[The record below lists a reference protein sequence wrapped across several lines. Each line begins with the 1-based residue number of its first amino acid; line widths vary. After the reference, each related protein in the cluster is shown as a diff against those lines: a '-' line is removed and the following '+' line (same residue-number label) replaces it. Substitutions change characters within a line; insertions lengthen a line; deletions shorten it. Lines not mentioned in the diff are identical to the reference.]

1 MKTKFNRMEMIRSK
15 EVTYKMVNT
24 FDKEV
29 ITQSNTAFNLG
40 TRFIVFNGRN
50 TRSTR
55 RDLIVF
61 KFLPAPFSLKTEKC
75 LFEWNQMDTYVKPKA
90 TNAQITTSAS
100 SKFHTS
106 RQYAPS

>member
-1 MKTKFNRMEMIRSK
+1 MKTKLNGVEMIRSK
-15 EVTYKMVNT
+15 RVTYKMVNT

-40 TRFIVFNGRN
+40 TRFIVFNGRK

-61 KFLPAPFSLKTEKC
+61 KFLPAPFSLKTMKC
-75 LFEWNQMDTYVKPKA
+75 FFKCNAMFTYVKPKA

-106 RQYAPS
+106 RQ